1 MTIFH
6 VLFLLLHL
14 HWHKTPWG
22 GTFLYPD
29 LSFLQCPCF
38 QDEEEQ
44 EKAAKKSMALQKAME
59 VKEVSPMS
67 AANISIA
74 A

>member
-1 MTIFH
+1 MI
-6 VLFLLLHL
+6 
-14 HWHKTPWG
+14 
-22 GTFLYPD
+22 YD
-29 LSFLQCPCF
+29 LRVSVIGPNCVC

-44 EKAAKKSMALQKAME
+44 EEAAKKNIALQKAME